1 MQQQKEEEEE
11 EEEDYKEQV
20 SWVGVSLLGGGATG
34 KMTLHDA
41 QPTEKLFFGR

>member
-1 MQQQKEEEEE
+1 MLQQKEE

-20 SWVGVSLLGGGATG
+20 SWVGGGAPG

-41 QPTEKLFFGR
+41 QPTENLFFGR

>member
-1 MQQQKEEEEE
+1 MLQQKE

-20 SWVGVSLLGGGATG
+20 SWVGVSLLGGGAPG

-41 QPTEKLFFGR
+41 PTENLFFGR